1 MRVLHYV
8 ETCGSPP
15 RFELVFS
22 EYLYEIMAR
31 NIQSRT
37 RPAKSPSPGA
47 RRQDDPSPGFDSTE
61 DAVFHQLYDPGCTP
75 LTDDEAENVWKEID
89 ARVLEIRS
97 CLARFVFVLE
107 GHEHVVDLCKTPDDV
122 TSLFIE
128 SKLPDPVRTNPPSA
142 MPALLKWKSEIAAF
156 RADLV
161 SFYASPRFERKSAR
175 EAMWKRSHDLLMR
188 YPVSLLKVMEWYH
201 VASSWCTMP
210 ESPAMDELF
219 RTKLLPDRMLCLS
232 VSRTMKTA
240 FEQMEQLRQRILYSH
255 LRLVISIARQSCNQP
270 QQLLDIVQEG
280 NIGLVKALDRFDSSL
295 GHKFSTYATW
305 WVRHEIMRALARQ
318 TRVIRIPQHM
328 LATISRINRAE
339 QTFVKRF
346 GVEPTVEDLAAE
358 LEMPKARI
366 HAIRQMARQQISL
379 QAPIHS
385 SLSDDS
391 ELTQEDRFGAPS
403 DSDDFNP
410 EQHLSFQFLR
420 DVVHKA
426 VDNLPERDRKFIQMR
441 FGLGG
446 YEPMTIR
453 QIAEEF
459 HLTRE
464 RIRQIESSVIEK
476 LRRSNPEL
484 ASHWQDSLY

>member
-1 MRVLHYV
+1 
-8 ETCGSPP
+8 
-15 RFELVFS
+15 
-22 EYLYEIMAR
+22 MAR
-31 NIQSRT
+31 SIQKRT
-37 RPAKSPSPGA
+37 RPTKTPSPGA
-47 RRQDDPSPGFDSTE
+47 VKKDVHAPGFESTE

-75 LTDDEAENVWKEID
+75 LTDSEAESVWKEID
-89 ARVLEIRS
+89 ARMQEIRS
-97 CLARFVFVLE
+97 CLAQFLFVLE
-107 GHEHVVDLCKTPDDV
+107 GHEHVADLCKTPEDV
-122 TSLFIE
+122 TSFFVE
-128 SKLPDPVRTNPPSA
+128 SKLPDAVRGNL
-142 MPALLKWKSEIAAF
+142 PAAPGVLLKWKAGIAAF
-156 RADLV
+156 RAELAG
-161 SFYASPRFERKSAR
+161 FYESPKFREKAAR
-175 EAMWKRSHDLLMR
+175 ETMWDRSRELLMR
-188 YPVSLLKVMEWYH
+188 YPVSTLKVMEWYH
-201 VASSWCTMP
+201 VASSWCATP

-219 RTKLLPDRMLCLS
+219 RTKLLPDRTLCLS
-232 VSRTMKTA
+232 VFRTMKTA

-280 NIGLVKALDRFDSSL
+280 NIGLVKALDRFDSNL

-339 QTFVKRF
+339 QNFVKRF
-346 GVEPTVEDLAAE
+346 GVEPTVEDLATE

-379 QAPIHS
+379 QAPIRS
-385 SLSDDS
+385 ASLSEDS
-391 ELTQEDRFGAPS
+391 EITQEDRFGT
-403 DSDDFNP
+403 DSDDEDFNP
-410 EQHLSFQFLR
+410 EQHLAFQFLR

-426 VDNLPERDRKFIQMR
+426 VNDLPERDRKFIRMR
-441 FGLGG
+441 FGLDG

-453 QIAEEF
+453 QIAEDF

-464 RIRQIESSVIEK
+464 RIRQIEASVFEK

>member
-1 MRVLHYV
+1 
-8 ETCGSPP
+8 
-15 RFELVFS
+15 
-22 EYLYEIMAR
+22 MAR
-31 NIQSRT
+31 SIQGRT
-37 RPAKSPSPGA
+37 NPAKTPSPGT
-47 RRQDDPSPGFDSTE
+47 RKQDAPAPGFDSTE

-75 LTDDEAENVWKEID
+75 LTDDEAESVWKEID
-89 ARVLEIRS
+89 ARMLEIRS
-97 CLARFVFVLE
+97 CLAQFVFVLE
-107 GHEHVVDLCKTPDDV
+107 GHEHVVDLCRTPDDV
-122 TSLFIE
+122 TSLFVE
-128 SKLPDPVRTNPPSA
+128 SQLPDSIRGNLPA
-142 MPALLKWKSEIAAF
+142 ALPALLKWKNEIAAF
-156 RADLV
+156 RGELTE
-161 SFYASPRFERKSAR
+161 FYAGPRFEKKAAR
-175 EAMWKRSHDLLMR
+175 ETMWKQSRELLMR
-188 YPVSLLKVMEWYH
+188 YPVSTLKVKEWYH
-201 VASSWCTMP
+201 EASSWCTMP
-210 ESPAMDELF
+210 ESPAMDDRF
-219 RTKLLPDRMLCLS
+219 RTKLMPDRMLCQS
-232 VSRTMKTA
+232 VFRTMKTA
-240 FEQMEQLRQRILYSH
+240 FEQMEGLRQRILYSH
-255 LRLVISIARQSCNQP
+255 LRLVISIARQSCNQS

-328 LATISRINRAE
+328 LSTISRINRAE
-339 QTFVKRF
+339 QAFVKRF

-379 QAPIHS
+379 QAPIRSS
-385 SLSDDS
+385 SLSEDS
-391 ELTQEDRFGAPS
+391 ELTQEDRFGTPS
-403 DSDDFNP
+403 DNDDFNP

-441 FGLGG
+441 FGLNG

-464 RIRQIESSVIEK
+464 RIRQIESSVFEK

>member
-1 MRVLHYV
+1 
-8 ETCGSPP
+8 
-15 RFELVFS
+15 
-22 EYLYEIMAR
+22 MAR
-31 NIQSRT
+31 SIQKRT
-37 RPAKSPSPGA
+37 RPTKTPPSGA
-47 RRQDDPSPGFDSTE
+47 GEKDVHAPGFDSTE

-75 LTDDEAENVWKEID
+75 LTDSEAESVWREID
-89 ARVLEIRS
+89 ARMQEIRS
-97 CLARFVFVLE
+97 CLAQFIFVLE
-107 GHEHVVDLCKTPDDV
+107 GHEHVADLCKTPEDV
-122 TSLFIE
+122 TSLFVE
-128 SKLPDPVRTNPPSA
+128 SKLPESVRGNL
-142 MPALLKWKSEIAAF
+142 PAAPGLLLKWKNEIAEF
-156 RADLV
+156 RAELIG
-161 SFYASPRFERKSAR
+161 FYDSPQFRKKAAR
-175 EAMWKRSHDLLMR
+175 ETMWERSRELLMR
-188 YPVSLLKVMEWYH
+188 YPVSTLKVMEWYH
-201 VASSWCTMP
+201 VAASWCTTP
-210 ESPAMDELF
+210 ESPVMDDLF
-219 RTKLLPDRMLCLS
+219 RTKLLPDRALTLS
-232 VSRTMKTA
+232 IFQTMKTA

-270 QQLLDIVQEG
+270 QQLLDVVQEG
-280 NIGLVKALDRFDSSL
+280 NIGLVKALDRFDSNL

-379 QAPIHS
+379 QAPIRSS
-385 SLSDDS
+385 SLSEDS
-391 ELTQEDRFGAPS
+391 EITQEDRFGT
-403 DSDDFNP
+403 DSDDEDFNP
-410 EQHLSFQFLR
+410 EQHLAFQFLR

-426 VDNLPERDRKFIQMR
+426 VNDLPERDRKFIRMR
-441 FGLGG
+441 FGLDG

-464 RIRQIESSVIEK
+464 RIRQIEASVFEK
-476 LRRSNPEL
+476 LRRSNP
-484 ASHWQDSLY
+484 

>member
-1 MRVLHYV
+1 
-8 ETCGSPP
+8 
-15 RFELVFS
+15 
-22 EYLYEIMAR
+22 MAR
-31 NIQSRT
+31 SIQKRT
-37 RPAKSPSPGA
+37 KPTKTPSSGA
-47 RRQDDPSPGFDSTE
+47 REKDVHAPDFGSTE
-61 DAVFHQLYDPGCTP
+61 DAVFHQLYDPGCAP
-75 LTDDEAENVWKEID
+75 LTDSEAESVWREID
-89 ARVLEIRS
+89 ARLLEIRS
-97 CLARFVFVLE
+97 CLAQFLFVLE
-107 GHEHVVDLCKTPDDV
+107 GHEHVVDLCKTPEDV
-122 TSLFIE
+122 TSLFVE
-128 SKLPDPVRTNPPSA
+128 SKLPEAIRGNLPVA
-142 MPALLKWKSEIAAF
+142 PAVLLKWKAEIAEF
-156 RADLV
+156 RTELTE
-161 SFYASPRFERKSAR
+161 FYESPQFRKKAAR
-175 EAMWKRSHDLLMR
+175 ETMWERSRELLIR
-188 YPVSLLKVMEWYH
+188 YPVSTLKVMEWYH
-201 VASSWCTMP
+201 VASSWCATP
-210 ESPAMDELF
+210 ESPAMDDLF
-219 RTKLLPDRMLCLS
+219 RKRLLPDRTLCLS
-232 VSRTMKTA
+232 IFQTMKTA

-270 QQLLDIVQEG
+270 QQLLDVVQEG
-280 NIGLVKALDRFDSSL
+280 NIGLVKALDRFDSNL

-339 QTFVKRF
+339 QTYVKRF

-385 SLSDDS
+385 ASRYEDSD
-391 ELTQEDRFGAPS
+391 LTQEDRFGTES
-403 DSDDFNP
+403 DDEDFNP
-410 EQHLSFQFLR
+410 EQHLAFQFLR

-426 VDNLPERDRKFIQMR
+426 VNDLPERDRKFIRMR
-441 FGLGG
+441 FGLDG

-464 RIRQIESSVIEK
+464 RIRQIEASVFEK